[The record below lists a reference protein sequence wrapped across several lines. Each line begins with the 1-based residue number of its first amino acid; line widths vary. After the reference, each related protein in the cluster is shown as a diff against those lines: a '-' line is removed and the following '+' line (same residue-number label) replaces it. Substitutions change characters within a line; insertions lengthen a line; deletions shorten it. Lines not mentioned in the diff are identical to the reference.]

1 MSDTKSTVKNTETMQ
16 KSKFSIIDLLMI
28 IMVVGVVLTI
38 ILPLQQTRRHEAL
51 VRSSLT
57 EMEKIIRA
65 NEDFKLY
72 SGWDTYAM
80 DIGQLNLRDL
90 DTSALRF
97 AITDTS
103 VVAITTNLGGE
114 EKGYWF
120 DLRDKRFRVNEDSRD
135 KIVDAW
141 LP

>member
-1 MSDTKSTVKNTETMQ
+1 MANKNKDMNNGVSAQ
-16 KSKFSIIDLLMI
+16 KSVFSIIDLLMI
-28 IMVVGVVLTI
+28 IMIVGVVSTI
-38 ILPLQQTRRHEAL
+38 VLPLQQTRKHETL
-51 VRSSLT
+51 VRASLK
-57 EMEKIIRA
+57 EMEKIILA

-90 DTSALRF
+90 DTSVFRF

-103 VVAITTNLGGE
+103 VVATTTMLGTR

-120 DLRDKRFRVNEDSRD
+120 DLRDKRFKVNEDSKD
-135 KIVDAW
+135 VIVDIW